1 MTTLEI
7 LCGARELISD
17 PERWTIGALAR
28 DCNGDPT
35 YYKYDD
41 AVKFCAVG
49 AICRVNFKFGHVC
62 SNANNSIIELNFVI
76 ESHFSLGDF
85 NDTHT
90 HTEVLS
96 AFDRAIK
103 SLRRA
108 EGPTNA

>member
-7 LCGARELISD
+7 LFGARELISD
-17 PERWTIGALAR
+17 PEHWTTETLAR

-49 AICRVNFKFGHVC
+49 AICRVNFKFGHVS
-62 SNANNSIIELNFVI
+62 SNANNSIIELNSAI
-76 ESHFSLGDF
+76 DSPGRLDAF